1 MNLLITGAAHFSEGQ
16 MLEIESLGFHVVFMQ
31 NENGALPIESQMI
44 DAVICNAL
52 FMHHDIK
59 KFTNLKYIQ
68 LTSAGYDRVPLEY
81 VIEHNIK
88 IYNARGVYSVPMA
101 EFAISSVLQI
111 YKQTNFFTGNQKS
124 HQWIKH
130 RELKELCGKTVC
142 IVGCGSV
149 GMECAK
155 RFAAFE
161 CEVLGVDLDTGKKKY
176 FEKILPISE
185 LDQTISEAD
194 VIILTVPLTED
205 TKHLI
210 NGRVLEKVK
219 GESILINIARGEI
232 IETEALIR
240 ELNKRNIYAVLDV
253 FENEPLEQESILWKM
268 ENVIITPHNSFVGE
282 RNGERLWGIVINN
295 FRSFLGEMSNE

>member
-1 MNLLITGAAHFSEGQ
+1 MNLLITGAAHFSEWQ
-16 MLEIESLGFHVVFMQ
+16 LHEIENIGFHVVFMQ
-31 NENGALPIESQMI
+31 NESDALPIASQTI

-52 FMHHDIK
+52 FLHHDIRT
-59 KFTNLKYIQ
+59 FTNLKYIQ

-81 VIEHNIK
+81 IKEHNIQ

-111 YKQTNFFTGNQKS
+111 YKQASFFTTNQKS
-124 HQWIKH
+124 HQWLKH
-130 RELKELCGKTVC
+130 RGLKELYGKTVC

-149 GMECAK
+149 GTECAK

-161 CEVLGVDLDTGKKKY
+161 CKVIGVDLDTSEKKY
-176 FEKILPISE
+176 FEKIFSIAQLE
-185 LDQTISEAD
+185 QTISEAD

-210 NGRVLEKVK
+210 NGRVLEQVK
-219 GESILINIARGEI
+219 EESILINIARGEI
-232 IETEALIR
+232 IETEALTR

-253 FENEPLEQESILWKM
+253 FENEPLEQKSMLWEMK
-268 ENVIITPHNSFVGE
+268 NVIITPHNSFVGE
-282 RNGERLWGIVINN
+282 MNRERLWGIVVKNLKN
-295 FRSFLGEMSNE
+295 WSNQ